1 MLASTP
7 GLTIPSSISLEPYI
21 LQRGKAPSRSGNS
34 SHIATKELLLHSSEH
49 PKIDYTAREEEAGG
63 SDKLLK
69 HYVGIYDPETGKMEV
84 MEARKVVVRGTVRA
98 HEATEEDNATAVSI
112 NSIRFTIPVLILSL
126 QTMRERRNDLG
137 QTFGTKKAKKAI
149 ASVTENAIDQ
159 SRLFRD
165 PAKANE
171 PEKLTAANRAL
182 LGSLAQSAA
191 NMPTREELG
200 DASTSAN
207 TRPEGNKETMDPTKI
222 YTVEKVIGLD
232 TMKIIPVRQWM
243 ETMKAKKEITTS
255 SRFVAR
261 RLQVHAQNPEKLK
274 ILRYMLLHI
283 DFYNAS
289 SSGKFGRRLPKRDDL
304 KKILGEMPEAA
315 LEGVKRKFTN
325 AGIMNKQMS
334 DSLIMYLCAMAF
346 MVDGAGVDTWDLK
359 EDLKL
364 ETKQITIYFTQI
376 GAKIASLGEVERK
389 KMGLEKAAAAQR
401 RVAKLKAPLTYPKVS
416 VGRRMR

>member
-1 MLASTP
+1 
-7 GLTIPSSISLEPYI
+7 
-21 LQRGKAPSRSGNS
+21 
-34 SHIATKELLLHSSEH
+34 
-49 PKIDYTAREEEAGG
+49 
-63 SDKLLK
+63 
-69 HYVGIYDPETGKMEV
+69 
-84 MEARKVVVRGTVRA
+84 
-98 HEATEEDNATAVSI
+98 
-112 NSIRFTIPVLILSL
+112 
-126 QTMRERRNDLG
+126 MRERRNDLG

-165 PAKANE
+165 PSKAAQ
-171 PEKLTAANRAL
+171 PEKLTAANMAL
-182 LGSLAQSAA
+182 LGSLAESAA

-207 TRPEGNKETMDPTKI
+207 TRPEGNKEAMNPTKI

-261 RLQVHAQNPEKLK
+261 RLQMHAQNPEKLK
-274 ILRYMLLHI
+274 ILRYMLLLI

-289 SSGKFGRRLPKRDDL
+289 SGGKFGRRLPKRDDL
-304 KKILGEMPEAA
+304 KKILGDMPEAA

-334 DSLIMYLCAMAF
+334 DSLIMHLCAMAF
-346 MVDGAGVDTWDLK
+346 MVDGADVDTWDLK

-389 KMGLEKAAAAQR
+389 KLGLEKAAAAQR

>member
-1 MLASTP
+1 
-7 GLTIPSSISLEPYI
+7 
-21 LQRGKAPSRSGNS
+21 
-34 SHIATKELLLHSSEH
+34 
-49 PKIDYTAREEEAGG
+49 
-63 SDKLLK
+63 
-69 HYVGIYDPETGKMEV
+69 V
-84 MEARKVVVRGTVRA
+84 
-98 HEATEEDNATAVSI
+98 
-112 NSIRFTIPVLILSL
+112 
-126 QTMRERRNDLG
+126 RERRNDLG

-165 PAKANE
+165 PSKAAQ
-171 PEKLTAANRAL
+171 PEKLTAANMAL
-182 LGSLAQSAA
+182 LGSLAESAA

-207 TRPEGNKETMDPTKI
+207 TRPEGNKEAMDPTKI

-261 RLQVHAQNPEKLK
+261 RLQMHAQNPEKLK
-274 ILRYMLLHI
+274 ILRYMLLLI

-289 SSGKFGRRLPKRDDL
+289 SGGKFGRRLPKRDDL
-304 KKILGEMPEAA
+304 KKILGDMPEAA
-315 LEGVKRKFTN
+315 LEGVKRKFAN

-334 DSLIMYLCAMAF
+334 DSLIMHLCAMAF
-346 MVDGAGVDTWDLK
+346 MVDGADVDTWDLK

-364 ETKQITIYFTQI
+364 ETKQITIYFAQI

-389 KMGLEKAAAAQR
+389 KLGLEKAAAAQR
-401 RVAKLKAPLTYPKVS
+401 KVAKLKAPLTYPKVS